1 MKGLH
6 KFTFDRVFG
15 SEATQADVFSEVA
28 VPAVDGVLN
37 GYNGTIFCYG

>member
-1 MKGLH
+1 MKGTH

-15 SEATQADVFSEVA
+15 SEASQAEVFQEVA
-28 VPAVDGVLN
+28 IPAVDGVLN